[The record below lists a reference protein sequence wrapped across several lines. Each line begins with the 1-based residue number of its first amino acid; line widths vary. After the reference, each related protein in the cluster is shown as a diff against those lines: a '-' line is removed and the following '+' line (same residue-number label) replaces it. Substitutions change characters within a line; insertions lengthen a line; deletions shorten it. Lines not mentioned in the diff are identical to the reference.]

1 MINQDGY
8 QTIKHGGLVTGTI
21 VNTGAEGGPDS
32 ENVSTGQMVGGI
44 AESTTINKNGRQVI
58 WSSGIAGTL
67 SFTQE
72 VTRRYTER
80 HITPDWREGT
90 SMCTSMDLH

>member
-1 MINQDGY
+1 
-8 QTIKHGGLVTGTI
+8 

-58 WSSGIAGTL
+58 WSSGIARDTL
-67 SFTQE
+67 I
-72 VTRRYTER
+72 YT
-80 HITPDWREGT
+80 G
-90 SMCTSMDLH
+90 